1 MHEGARENKRIV
13 SERREGE
20 SSWERETR
28 ASDAHGVVVEAREMR
43 KTHRRCRPPDQCRT
57 NQRRK
62 DGSAHLNAAGAPE
75 AFRRGGKVRRRR
87 LEVTQWGS
95 GAAGEF
101 KLIYNAK
108 FSDFASRKG
117 VFSLRHQL

>member
-20 SSWERETR
+20 SSWERE
-28 ASDAHGVVVEAREMR
+28 AGEGCGVVVEAREMR

-87 LEVTQWGS
+87 LEVTHTG
-95 GAAGEF
+95 G
-101 KLIYNAK
+101 
-108 FSDFASRKG
+108 
-117 VFSLRHQL
+117 